1 MQFIDL
7 VRKRYSLR
15 RYDSRPVERSIL
27 DRCIEA
33 ARLAPSAVNSQ
44 PWHFIVVDEV
54 DTVQALAKA
63 ASPKGTINR
72 FARQA
77 PVIAAIVAEK
87 PKLIAQLG
95 GFAKGKPFFLFDIG
109 IAAEHFCLQAAEEG
123 VGTCMIGWFNESAA
137 RKVLGVPA
145 GKKIALLITAGYPRE
160 GMETKDE
167 DRTLQKK
174 RKTTED
180 MSSYNRYTKG
190 N

>member
-7 VRKRYSLR
+7 VRKRRSLR

-27 DRCIEA
+27 NRCIEA

-44 PWHFIVVDEV
+44 PWHFVIADEG

-63 ASPKGTINR
+63 ASPNGTINR
-72 FARQA
+72 FAQQA
-77 PVIAAIVAEK
+77 PVIAAVIAEK
-87 PKLIAQLG
+87 PKLIAHLG
-95 GFAKGKPFFLFDIG
+95 GLAKGKPFFLFDIG

-123 VGTCMIGWFNESAA
+123 IGTCMIGWFNESAA
-137 RKVLGVPA
+137 RKALGVPA
-145 GKKIALLITAGYPRE
+145 GKKIALLITAGYPGE
-160 GMETKDE
+160 GMGAESVDSA
-167 DRTLQKK
+167 LQKK
-174 RKTTED
+174 RKKTED